1 VTDQTNS
8 TAVRKEQT
16 ARRPPERL
24 NFGKRLLRALPVVG
38 LLLILTWIFGH
49 SGVLHKLE
57 TTVSDA
63 EMRLNR
69 PPIDSA
75 VAIVNIGDEDYRNL
89 FESTSPL
96 DPARLQRLI
105 AEISK
110 GEPSVI
116 GVDIDTS
123 SPRFATQ
130 LKLENW
136 TPRIVWERELR
147 KIPENVSG
155 HESLE
160 TLPILGGRKDID
172 PARNSTGLPLLIDD
186 AEDKVTRRYRRVIVT
201 QDGILPSFPWAI
213 TEAYLQDKPADLA
226 KLQESSDD
234 LLIRYSGNRE
244 GSHRLRL
251 SATKLEELSK
261 NWPAASPILGKIV
274 LLGGSYL
281 GQDRHDTPI
290 GQLPGLE
297 VMANVI
303 ETELSG
309 GGYKAPSRAV
319 LFLLEL
325 FEAFVLIL
333 LFHILRL
340 RWALACSL
348 VLIPL
353 MAILCSAFAYGDK
366 HHFVQFAL
374 VLLGLLIFELY
385 EHFRRTAI
393 PRVYHD
399 LTHSSYRAM

>member
-1 VTDQTNS
+1 MNDQKNS
-8 TAVRKEQT
+8 GTIRK
-16 ARRPPERL
+16 RPAGEHSPERV
-24 NFGKRLLRALPVVG
+24 NFGKRLLRALPIVG
-38 LLLILTWIFGH
+38 LLVILTWAFGH

-75 VAIVNIGDEDYRNL
+75 VAIVNINDEDYRDL

-105 AEISK
+105 AHIAK

-123 SPRFATQ
+123 SARFATQ
-130 LKLENW
+130 FKLENW
-136 TPRIVWERELR
+136 SPRIVWERELR
-147 KIPENVSG
+147 NVPENVSG

-160 TLPILGGRKDID
+160 PLPILGGQKYLD

-186 AEDKVTRRYRRVIVT
+186 AEDKVTRRYRRVIET
-201 QDGILPSFPWAI
+201 QDGMLPSFPWAI
-213 TEAYLQDKPADLA
+213 TEAYLQDRPVDSAQ
-226 KLQESSDD
+226 LQASSDD
-234 LLIRYSGNRE
+234 LLIRYSGSRE
-244 GSHRLRL
+244 GSHRLKL

-261 NWPAASPILGKIV
+261 NWPTASPIRGKIV

-290 GQLPGLE
+290 GQLTGLE
-297 VMANVI
+297 VMANVT

-309 GGYKAPSRAV
+309 GGYKAPGRAT

-340 RWALACSL
+340 RWALVWSL

-353 MAILCSAFAYGDK
+353 MAVVCSTFAYGDK
-366 HHFVQFAL
+366 HHFIQFAL
-374 VLLGLLIFELY
+374 VLLGLLVFELY

-399 LTHSSYRAM
+399 LTHSS

>member
-1 VTDQTNS
+1 MTDQTNS
-8 TAVRKEQT
+8 TAAGKDQT
-16 ARRPPERL
+16 ATHSSERL
-24 NFGKRLLRALPVVG
+24 SFGKRLLRALPVIA
-38 LLLILTWIFGH
+38 LLFILIWIFGH

-57 TTVSDA
+57 TIVSDA

-75 VAIVNIGDEDYRNL
+75 VAIVNIGDEDYREL
-89 FESTSPL
+89 FDSTSPL
-96 DPARLQRLI
+96 DPTRLQRLI
-105 AEISK
+105 ADIAK
-110 GEPSVI
+110 GAPSVI

-130 LKLENW
+130 FRLENW
-136 TPRIVWERELR
+136 SPRIVWERELR
-147 KIPENVSG
+147 NAPE
-155 HESLE
+155 EATDQQSLE
-160 TLPILGGRKDID
+160 TLPILGGQKDID
-172 PARNSTGLPLLIDD
+172 LARNATGLPLLIDD
-186 AEDKVTRRYRRVIVT
+186 AEDKVTRRYRRVIAT
-201 QDGILPSFPWAI
+201 RDGVLPSFPWAI
-213 TEAYLQDKPADLA
+213 TKAYLQDKPADLA

-234 LLIRYSGNRE
+234 LLIRYSGDRQ

-251 SATKLEELSK
+251 SATKTEELSK
-261 NWPAASPILGKIV
+261 NWPAASPIRGKIV

-290 GQLPGLE
+290 GQLNGLE

-303 ETELSG
+303 ETELCG

-319 LFLLEL
+319 LFFLEL

-333 LFHILRL
+333 LFHILRV
-340 RWALACSL
+340 RWALAWSL

-353 MAILCSAFAYGDK
+353 MAAFCSTFAYGDR
-366 HHFVQFAL
+366 HHFLQFTF

-399 LTHSSYRAM
+399 ITRSSHP